1 MMTEERHEAHPL
13 LGFRVDHGP
22 DTPSVAVIEFET
34 SKGKFYFA
42 VTKEIL
48 ERLSEEFGDSA
59 TATPAIGEFQ

>member
-1 MMTEERHEAHPL
+1 MSEVRHEAQPL
-13 LGFRVDHGP
+13 LGFKIDHRP

-48 ERLSEEFGDSA
+48 EELSEEFGDSA
-59 TATPAIGEFQ
+59 AATPTIGDFQ